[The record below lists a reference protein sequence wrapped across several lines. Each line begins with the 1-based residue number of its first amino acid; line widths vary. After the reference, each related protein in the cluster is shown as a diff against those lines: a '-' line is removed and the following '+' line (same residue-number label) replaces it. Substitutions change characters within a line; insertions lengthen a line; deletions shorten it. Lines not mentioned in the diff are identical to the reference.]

1 MDEFKPENETK
12 SDNTLKPDTS
22 DRPERRTNRPRNNPL
37 KNARFSVSRQQ
48 MMIGV
53 GVLVLILLIIAISSA
68 LKSPETTEPTNQ
80 ANTERNI
87 DLSQQPSSVTPTEN
101 TPSSPQEISGQPIQP
116 STEPTPAPAQNLPPM
131 IDSQGQRV
139 ELPGD
144 IVDSL
149 NQQQSGI
156 NHAVNQQQLNA
167 QNQPQTPQ
175 PVTPA
180 PVTKP
185 TQQPVQKPEVKAPTV
200 KPVTPPATQPSK
212 PTTKPVVSGQL
223 SAANLASIPATNY
236 TLQLS
241 GASRQDTLE
250 AFAKK
255 NLNGN
260 YTIYKTQRNGNPW
273 YVLIYGNYR
282 NISEAKQAV
291 SSLPAPVQAKQ
302 PWVRPMKHVHLD
314 LKK

>member
-1 MDEFKPENETK
+1 MDEFKPDNETK
-12 SDNTLKPDTS
+12 GDNSLKPDTS

-48 MMIGV
+48 MMIGA

-68 LKSPETTEPTNQ
+68 LKSPETTEPAPST
-80 ANTERNI
+80 NTERNI
-87 DLSQQPSSVTPTEN
+87 DLSQQPASVTPSEN
-101 TPSSPQEISGQPIQP
+101 GQPSTPQSISGQEIQP
-116 STEPTPAPAQNLPPM
+116 ATPPSQNLPPM

-139 ELPGD
+139 EIPGD

-149 NQQQSGI
+149 NQQQAGI
-156 NHAVNQQQLNA
+156 NQATNQQQLNA
-167 QNQPQTPQ
+167 QQPQ
-175 PVTPA
+175 PVQ
-180 PVTKP
+180 PVTQPPATKP
-185 TQQPVQKPEVKAPTV
+185 VQPVQKPAEVKTPPT
-200 KPVTPPATQPSK
+200 KPVTPPATTQPK
-212 PTTKPVVSGQL
+212 PATTKPVVSGSL
-223 SAANLASIPATNY
+223 SASNLSTIPATNY

-302 PWVRPMKHVHLD
+302 PWVRPMKHVHQD

>member
-1 MDEFKPENETK
+1 MDEFKPDNETK
-12 SDNTLKPDTS
+12 GDSSLKPDTS
-22 DRPERRTNRPRNNPL
+22 DRPERRTSRPRGNPL

-68 LKSPETTEPTNQ
+68 LKSPETTQPTPQ
-80 ANTERNI
+80 TGTERNI
-87 DLSQQPSSVTPTEN
+87 DLSQQPSSVTPSEN
-101 TPSSPQEISGQPIQP
+101 GQPSTPQAISGQEIQP
-116 STEPTPAPAQNLPPM
+116 VTPPSQNLPPM

-139 ELPGD
+139 EIPGD

-149 NQQQSGI
+149 NQQQAGI
-156 NHAVNQQQLNA
+156 NQATNQQPLTA
-167 QNQPQTPQ
+167 QQPKPEQ
-175 PVTPA
+175 PVTQPPA
-180 PVTKP
+180 TK
-185 TQQPVQKPEVKAPTV
+185 PVQKPAEVKTPTI
-200 KPVTPPATQPSK
+200 KPVTPPATTQPK
-212 PTTKPVVSGQL
+212 PTTKPVVSGSL
-223 SAANLASIPATNY
+223 SAGNLSSIPASNY

-260 YTIYKTQRNGNPW
+260 YAIYKTQRNGNPW

-302 PWVRPMKHVHLD
+302 PWVRPMKHVHQD

>member
-1 MDEFKPENETK
+1 MDEFKPDNETK
-12 SDNTLKPDTS
+12 GDNSLKPDTS
-22 DRPERRTNRPRNNPL
+22 DRPERRTNRPRSNPL

-68 LKSPETTEPTNQ
+68 LKSPETTEPTSPT
-80 ANTERNI
+80 NTERNI
-87 DLSQQPSSVTPTEN
+87 DLSQQPSSVTPSEN
-101 TPSSPQEISGQPIQP
+101 DQPSTPQSISGQDIQP
-116 STEPTPAPAQNLPPM
+116 ATPPSQNLPPM

-139 ELPGD
+139 EIPGD

-149 NQQQSGI
+149 NQQQAGI
-156 NHAVNQQQLNA
+156 NQATSQQLNA
-167 QNQPQTPQ
+167 QQPKPVQ
-175 PVTPA
+175 PVTQPPA
-180 PVTKP
+180 TKP
-185 TQQPVQKPEVKAPTV
+185 VQPVQKPAEVKTPPT
-200 KPVTPPATQPSK
+200 KPVTPPATTQPK
-212 PTTKPVVSGQL
+212 PTTAKPVVSGSL
-223 SAANLASIPATNY
+223 SAGNLSAIPATNY

-255 NLNGN
+255 NLNRN
-260 YTIYKTQRNGNPW
+260 YAIYKTQRNGNPW

-302 PWVRPMKHVHLD
+302 PWVRPMKHVHQD

>member
-1 MDEFKPENETK
+1 MDEFKPDNETK
-12 SDNTLKPDTS
+12 GNNSLTPDTS
-22 DRPERRTNRPRNNPL
+22 DRPERRTNRPRSNPL

-68 LKSPETTEPTNQ
+68 LKSPETTEPTPST
-80 ANTERNI
+80 NTERNI
-87 DLSQQPSSVTPTEN
+87 DLSQQPSSVTPSEN
-101 TPSSPQEISGQPIQP
+101 GQPSTPQAISGQDIQP
-116 STEPTPAPAQNLPPM
+116 ATPPSQNLPPM

-139 ELPGD
+139 EIPGD

-149 NQQQSGI
+149 NQQQAGI
-156 NHAVNQQQLNA
+156 NQATNQQLNA
-167 QNQPQTPQ
+167 QQPNPAQ
-175 PVTPA
+175 PVTQP

-185 TQQPVQKPEVKAPTV
+185 VQPVQKPAEVKTPPT
-200 KPVTPPATQPSK
+200 KPVTPPATTQPK
-212 PTTKPVVSGQL
+212 PATTKPVVSGSL
-223 SAANLASIPATNY
+223 SAGNLSTIPATNY

-260 YTIYKTQRNGNPW
+260 YAIYKTQRNGNPW

-302 PWVRPMKHVHLD
+302 PWVRPMKHVHQD

>member
-1 MDEFKPENETK
+1 MDEFKPDNETK
-12 SDNTLKPDTS
+12 GNNSLKPDTS
-22 DRPERRTNRPRNNPL
+22 DRPERRTNRPRSNPL

-68 LKSPETTEPTNQ
+68 LKSPETTEPAPST
-80 ANTERNI
+80 NTERNI
-87 DLSQQPSSVTPTEN
+87 DLSQQPSSVTPSEN
-101 TPSSPQEISGQPIQP
+101 GQPSTPQSISGQEIQP
-116 STEPTPAPAQNLPPM
+116 ATPPSQNLPPM

-139 ELPGD
+139 EIPGD

-149 NQQQSGI
+149 NQQQAGI
-156 NHAVNQQQLNA
+156 NQAANQQLNV
-167 QNQPQTPQ
+167 QQPKPEQ
-175 PVTPA
+175 PVTQA

-185 TQQPVQKPEVKAPTV
+185 VQPVQKPAEVKTPPT
-200 KPVTPPATQPSK
+200 KPVTPPATTQPK
-212 PTTKPVVSGQL
+212 PATTKSVVSGSL
-223 SAANLASIPATNY
+223 SAGNLNSIPAANY

-260 YTIYKTQRNGNPW
+260 YAIYKTQRNGNPW

-302 PWVRPMKHVHLD
+302 PWVRPMKHVHQD

>member
-1 MDEFKPENETK
+1 MDEFKPDNETK
-12 SDNTLKPDTS
+12 GDNSLKPDTS
-22 DRPERRTNRPRNNPL
+22 DRPERRTNRPRSNPL

-68 LKSPETTEPTNQ
+68 LKSPETTEPAPST
-80 ANTERNI
+80 NTERNI
-87 DLSQQPSSVTPTEN
+87 DLSQQPSSVTPLEN
-101 TPSSPQEISGQPIQP
+101 GQPSTPQSISGQDIQP
-116 STEPTPAPAQNLPPM
+116 ATPPSQNLPPM

-139 ELPGD
+139 EIPGD

-149 NQQQSGI
+149 NQQQAGI
-156 NHAVNQQQLNA
+156 NQATNQQLNA
-167 QNQPQTPQ
+167 QQPKPVQ
-175 PVTPA
+175 PVTQP

-185 TQQPVQKPEVKAPTV
+185 VQQVQKPAEVKTPPT
-200 KPVTPPATQPSK
+200 KPVTPPATTQPK
-212 PTTKPVVSGQL
+212 PTTTKPVVSGSL
-223 SAANLASIPATNY
+223 SAGNLSTIPATNY

-260 YTIYKTQRNGNPW
+260 YAIYKTQRNGNPW

-302 PWVRPMKHVHLD
+302 PWVRPMKHVHQD

>member
-1 MDEFKPENETK
+1 MDEFKPDNETK
-12 SDNTLKPDTS
+12 GDNSLKPDTS
-22 DRPERRTNRPRNNPL
+22 DRPERRTNRPRSNPL

-68 LKSPETTEPTNQ
+68 LKSPETTEPAPST
-80 ANTERNI
+80 NTERNI
-87 DLSQQPSSVTPTEN
+87 DLSQQPSSVTPLEN
-101 TPSSPQEISGQPIQP
+101 GQPSTPQSISGQDIQP
-116 STEPTPAPAQNLPPM
+116 ATPPSQNLPPM

-139 ELPGD
+139 EIPGD

-149 NQQQSGI
+149 NQQQAGI
-156 NHAVNQQQLNA
+156 NQATNQQLNA
-167 QNQPQTPQ
+167 QQPKPVQ
-175 PVTPA
+175 PVTQP

-185 TQQPVQKPEVKAPTV
+185 VQQVQKPAEVKTPPT
-200 KPVTPPATQPSK
+200 KPVTPPATTQPK
-212 PTTKPVVSGQL
+212 PATTKPVVSGSL
-223 SAANLASIPATNY
+223 SAGNLSTIPATNY

-260 YTIYKTQRNGNPW
+260 YAIYKTQRNGNPW

-302 PWVRPMKHVHLD
+302 PWVRPMKHVHQD